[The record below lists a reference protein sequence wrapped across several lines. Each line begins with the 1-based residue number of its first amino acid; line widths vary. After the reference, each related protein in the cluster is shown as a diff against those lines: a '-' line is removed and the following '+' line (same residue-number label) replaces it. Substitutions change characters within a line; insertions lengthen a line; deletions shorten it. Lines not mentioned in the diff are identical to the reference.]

1 MKALSNNHE
10 GIFFCGFPT
19 HDCAWRTQSIFN
31 QYVIQAIVRPLFRRL
46 IQTALRGKI
55 RLVAL
60 SERDGQRW
68 KGEPRQ
74 ENKIKTGSRLCRRAK
89 LHHPRGHSAHSR
101 LDHPLQPCPPLL
113 LRRQKFPRRAAD
125 RNRNAWTVLGR
136 DCSRI
141 IQPTAA
147 EVSQQVNAGLRIN
160 TRIYFAG
167 FLTTTSMLLDTYI
180 IIARNR

>member
-1 MKALSNNHE
+1 MKALSVYHE
-10 GIFFCGFPT
+10 GSFLQSALTWFCMT
-19 HDCAWRTQSIFN
+19 DSISYKN
-31 QYVIQAIVRPLFRRL
+31 QFVIQAIVWSLFRRL

-60 SERDGQRW
+60 PKRDGQRW
-68 KGEPRQ
+68 KGQPRQ
-74 ENKIKTGSRLCRRAK
+74 KNKIKKWSRLRRRAK
-89 LHHPRGHSAHSR
+89 LHHPRGLSAYSR
-101 LDHPLQPCPPLL
+101 LNHPLQPCPPLL

-136 DCSRI
+136 DCSRV
-141 IQPTAA
+141 IQSTAA

-160 TRIYFAG
+160 TMIYFAG
-167 FLTTTSMLLDTYI
+167 FLTTSSMLLDTYI

>member
-1 MKALSNNHE
+1 MK
-10 GIFFCGFPT
+10 GRFCSFPT
-19 HDCAWRTQSIFN
+19 HDFCMTDSISYKN
-31 QYVIQAIVRPLFRRL
+31 QFVIQAIVWSLFRRL

-89 LHHPRGHSAHSR
+89 LHHPRGHSAHPR
-101 LDHPLQPCPPLL
+101 LNHPLQPCPPLL

-136 DCSRI
+136 NCSRV
-141 IQPTAA
+141 IQSSAA
-147 EVSQQVNAGLRIN
+147 EVSLLVNAGLRIN
-160 TRIYFAG
+160 TKIYLAG